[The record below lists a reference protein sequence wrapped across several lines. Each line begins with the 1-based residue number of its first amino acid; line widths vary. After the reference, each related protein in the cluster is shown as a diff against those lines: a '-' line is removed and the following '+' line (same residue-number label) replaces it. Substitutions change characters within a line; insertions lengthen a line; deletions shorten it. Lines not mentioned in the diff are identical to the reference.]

1 MSGRSG
7 QVQPV
12 ADDAGALL
20 PISWPGLREGVVHHV
35 VGFDAEGFLDEFG
48 GAVAVFAADG
58 LDPGA
63 AHLALVPA
71 TELLDRLNSTIIL
84 EGQQFWPIIDTHR
97 RLLSCGLRRSKASSA
112 YKIWPAWRQRVAS

>member
-1 MSGRSG
+1 MVGSSG
-7 QVQPV
+7 QEACLGLQPV
-12 ADDAGALL
+12 ADGAGALL
-20 PISWPGLREGVVHHV
+20 AIGWPALREAVIHHV

-84 EGQQFWPIIDTHR
+84 EGQQFWPIIDTA
-97 RLLSCGLRRSKASSA
+97 SASSSLWFA
-112 YKIWPAWRQRVAS
+112 AIPGIERI